1 MKQSNFL
8 FCKNCHTPN
17 SRPWMTFDDLQICSA
32 CRFHQKEA
40 NNIDWVAREEEFK
53 KYVKKLNQK
62 K

>member
-1 MKQSNFL
+1 
-8 FCKNCHTPN
+8 
-17 SRPWMTFDDLQICSA
+17 MTINDLQICSA

-40 NNIDWVAREEEFK
+40 TKIDWVAREEEFK